1 VNELQ
6 DAIAAQPLS
15 RVMLNVEGENGDSA
29 RIRMGVRGGSVGAT
43 IDMSNPVA
51 ARALEAR
58 IGDLQRAL
66 ERQGL
71 EPAALRVRSQ
81 SGLDGTQAVR
91 QAAAAGEVQVTASQ
105 ANGGATMSN
114 GGQGGDTPQR
124 ETGGTRRDPDAQ
136 RQRSRKEQ
144 GKEGQ

>member
-1 VNELQ
+1 M
-6 DAIAAQPLS
+6 D
-15 RVMLNVEGENGDSA
+15 M
-29 RIRMGVRGGSVGAT
+29 RGSSVGAT
-43 IDMSNPVA
+43 IDMTNPVA

-71 EPAALRVRSQ
+71 ETSALRVRTQ
-81 SGLDGTQAVR
+81 SGREGNPAVR
-91 QAAAAGEVQVTASQ
+91 QAAAAGEVQVAASQ
-105 ANGGATMSN
+105 ANGGGTMSN